1 MAIRKA
7 LGGALIRLA
16 HSIYRPTV
24 TVHPMDAHVDRMVR
38 EWNNSAMS
46 EQEYMQRL
54 HSRGWN

>member
-1 MAIRKA
+1 MNIRKT
-7 LGGALIRLA
+7 LGGALVRLA
-16 HSIYRPTV
+16 QRIYRPTV

>member
-1 MAIRKA
+1 MTVRRILA
-7 LGGALIRLA
+7 GALIRLA
-16 HSIYRPTV
+16 HRIYRPTV
-24 TVHPMDAHVDRMVR
+24 TAHPMDAHVDRMVR